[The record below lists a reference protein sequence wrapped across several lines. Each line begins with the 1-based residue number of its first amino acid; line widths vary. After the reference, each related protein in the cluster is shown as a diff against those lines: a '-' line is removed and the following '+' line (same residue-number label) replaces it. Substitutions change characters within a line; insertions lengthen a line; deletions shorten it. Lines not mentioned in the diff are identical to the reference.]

1 MDWDCAI
8 AFWAWKVYNT
18 KDSEQKNEKTLNER
32 NQKKGEH
39 KKMKEKSSLAKRLSG
54 LIALSLVLAM
64 TMGITARAATTYYTW
79 SPATLCTD
87 VQMKTPL
94 QKTVRL
100 QAGDIIEYS
109 KSDTDNH
116 SGIVIIKP
124 DIGEEKRLYKDA
136 GSDTY
141 VVQHECTWEISSDT
155 INLTTYN
162 PESVPTTPTNTS
174 SPTRPSCNHRVVELR
189 TVRETTATQDG
200 IRAWFCVDCD
210 EKLSEE
216 MLSSYAFFLQS
227 IIYQVEHAESG
238 STVEISSEIWNSLS
252 QDVMLAL
259 AARRDINIVFT
270 LRYNHE
276 DYRIEIPAGTTID
289 TGDPYY
295 GPLYLGQLYGMTKIE
310 K

>member
-1 MDWDCAI
+1 
-8 AFWAWKVYNT
+8 
-18 KDSEQKNEKTLNER
+18 
-32 NQKKGEH
+32 
-39 KKMKEKSSLAKRLSG
+39 MKEESSLAKRLSG

-64 TMGITARAATTYYTW
+64 TMGITASAANTYYIKPGCETLYTDEGCSTNPIDAATRIYAGDSIKYNSGESGSVRININGVHQTTLNEIEAYSEFTAENGPYYI
-79 SPATLCTD
+79 
-87 VQMKTPL
+87 
-94 QKTVRL
+94 TVRPW
-100 QAGDIIEYS
+100 
-109 KSDTDNH
+109 NP
-116 SGIVIIKP
+116 SGIDVGDGVKVNAVI
-124 DIGEEKRLYKDA
+124 D
-136 GSDTY
+136 
-141 VVQHECTWEISSDT
+141 
-155 INLTTYN
+155 LTTTP
-162 PESVPTTPTNTS
+162 PESIS
-174 SPTRPSCNHRVVELR
+174 SPTKPSCNHRAVELR
-189 TVRETTATQDG
+189 TVRETTVTQDG

-227 IIYQVEHAESG
+227 IIYQIEHAESG

-289 TGDPYY
+289 TRDPYY
-295 GPLYLGQLYGMTKIE
+295 GPLYLGQLYGMTRIE

>member
-1 MDWDCAI
+1 M
-8 AFWAWKVYNT
+8 
-18 KDSEQKNEKTLNER
+18 
-32 NQKKGEH
+32 
-39 KKMKEKSSLAKRLSG
+39 
-54 LIALSLVLAM
+54 
-64 TMGITARAATTYYTW
+64 
-79 SPATLCTD
+79 
-87 VQMKTPL
+87 
-94 QKTVRL
+94 
-100 QAGDIIEYS
+100 
-109 KSDTDNH
+109 
-116 SGIVIIKP
+116 
-124 DIGEEKRLYKDA
+124 
-136 GSDTY
+136 
-141 VVQHECTWEISSDT
+141 
-155 INLTTYN
+155 
-162 PESVPTTPTNTS
+162 
-174 SPTRPSCNHRVVELR
+174 
-189 TVRETTATQDG
+189 
-200 IRAWFCVDCD
+200 DCD